1 MKSLKITLLLAVV
14 CLALVGLTTQNPN
27 TEKTEKDATESF
39 DAEDLKFQMTTKIL
53 KKVKPPTGD
62 A

>member
-14 CLALVGLTTQNPN
+14 CLALVGLTTKNVNP
-27 TEKTEKDATESF
+27 EKTEKDATETF
-39 DAEDLKFQMTTKIL
+39 DAKDLQYQMSTKIL